1 MNLRWTAYGP
11 DWHRPCFSMIPTR
24 VLSHRFWIMALF
36 NFINRVS
43 AAGSLKDAMDQSVI
57 RHRQIADRVANATV
71 VNKDGFA
78 MPLGSTAA
86 AAVSGERGV
95 VDTEQEM
102 AALAN
107 EQLYFETAATRLKG
121 TYDSIRRALQDR

>member
-1 MNLRWTAYGP
+1 
-11 DWHRPCFSMIPTR
+11 
-24 VLSHRFWIMALF
+24 MALF

-43 AAGSLKDAMDQSVI
+43 SAATLRTALDHSAL
-57 RHRQIADRVANATV
+57 RHRQIADRVANATL

-78 MPLGSTAA
+78 MPAGGTAS
-86 AAVSGERGV
+86 AAVSGVRGP

-107 EQLYFETAATRLKG
+107 EQLYFETAATRLKS
-121 TYDSIRRALQDR
+121 TYDSIRRAIQDR

>member
-1 MNLRWTAYGP
+1 
-11 DWHRPCFSMIPTR
+11 
-24 VLSHRFWIMALF
+24 MALF

-43 AAGSLKDAMDQSVI
+43 SAASLRDALDQSAI
-57 RHRQIADRVANATV
+57 RHRQIADRVANATM

-78 MPLGSTAA
+78 LPAGSTAA
-86 AAVSGERGV
+86 AAVSGERGP

-107 EQLYFETAATRLKG
+107 EQLYFEAMATRLKG
-121 TYDSIRRALQDR
+121 TYDGIRRALQDR

>member
-1 MNLRWTAYGP
+1 
-11 DWHRPCFSMIPTR
+11 
-24 VLSHRFWIMALF
+24 MALF

-43 AAGSLKDAMDQSVI
+43 SAGSLREALDQSVI
-57 RHRQIADRVANATV
+57 RHRQIADRVANATL

-78 MPLGSTAA
+78 LPPGGTAA
-86 AAVSGERGV
+86 AAVSGERGP

-107 EQLYFETAATRLKG
+107 EQMFFETAATRLKG
-121 TYDSIRRALQDR
+121 TYDSIRRALQDK

>member
-1 MNLRWTAYGP
+1 
-11 DWHRPCFSMIPTR
+11 
-24 VLSHRFWIMALF
+24 MALF

-43 AAGSLKDAMDQSVI
+43 SAGSLREALDQSAV
-57 RHRQIADRVANATV
+57 RHRQIADRVANATL

-78 MPLGSTAA
+78 LPQANTSAA
-86 AAVSGERGV
+86 LSGERGP
-95 VDTEQEM
+95 VDTEREM

>member
-1 MNLRWTAYGP
+1 
-11 DWHRPCFSMIPTR
+11 
-24 VLSHRFWIMALF
+24 MALF

-43 AAGSLKDAMDQSVI
+43 SASSLKEALDQSAV
-57 RHRQIADRVANATV
+57 RHRQIADRVANATL

-78 MPLGSTAA
+78 LPAGSTAA
-86 AAVSGERGV
+86 LAVSGERGPV
-95 VDTEQEM
+95 NTEQEM

-107 EQLYFETAATRLKG
+107 EQMYFETAATRLKG

>member
-1 MNLRWTAYGP
+1 
-11 DWHRPCFSMIPTR
+11 
-24 VLSHRFWIMALF
+24 MALF
-36 NFINRVS
+36 NFVNRVS
-43 AAGSLKDAMDQSVI
+43 SAGSLVAAMDASAQ
-57 RHRQIADRVANATV
+57 RHRQIADRVANATLA
-71 VNKDGFA
+71 NKDGFA
-78 MPLGSTAA
+78 LPPGNTAA

-121 TYDSIRRALQDR
+121 TYDSIRRAIRDR

>member
-1 MNLRWTAYGP
+1 MV
-11 DWHRPCFSMIPTR
+11 PTR
-24 VLSHRFWIMALF
+24 VLSPPYRIMALF

-43 AAGSLKDAMDQSVI
+43 SAGSLREALDQSAI
-57 RHRQIADRVANATV
+57 RHRQIADRVANATQ
-71 VNKDGFA
+71 VNRDGFA
-78 MPLGSTAA
+78 MPVSQSAA
-86 AAVSGERGV
+86 GAVSGERGP

-107 EQLYFETAATRLKG
+107 EQLFFETAATRLKG

>member
-1 MNLRWTAYGP
+1 
-11 DWHRPCFSMIPTR
+11 
-24 VLSHRFWIMALF
+24 MALF

-43 AAGSLKDAMDQSVI
+43 SAGSIKEAMDQSAL
-57 RHRQIADRVANATV
+57 RHRQIADRVANASL

-78 MPLGSTAA
+78 MPPAGTAA
-86 AAVSGERGV
+86 GAVSGQRGP

-107 EQLYFETAATRLKG
+107 EQLYFETAATRLKS
-121 TYDSIRRALQDR
+121 TYDGIRRALQDR

>member
-1 MNLRWTAYGP
+1 MLN
-11 DWHRPCFSMIPTR
+11 WHWPCFLMDPTR
-24 VLSHRFWIMALF
+24 VPSPRFRIMALF

-43 AAGSLKDAMDQSVI
+43 SAASLREALDQSAL

-78 MPLGSTAA
+78 LPPGSTAA
-86 AAVSGERGV
+86 AAVSGQRGP

-107 EQLYFETAATRLKG
+107 EQLFFDTAATRLKG
-121 TYDSIRRALQDR
+121 TYDSIRRAVQDR

>member
-1 MNLRWTAYGP
+1 
-11 DWHRPCFSMIPTR
+11 
-24 VLSHRFWIMALF
+24 MAMF

-43 AAGSLKDAMDQSVI
+43 SAASIKEAMDQSVL
-57 RHRQIADRVANATV
+57 RHRQIADRVANATQ

-78 MPLGSTAA
+78 LPLGGTAA
-86 AAVSGERGV
+86 GAVSGERGV

-107 EQLYFETAATRLKG
+107 EQLYFETAATRLKS
-121 TYDSIRRALQDR
+121 TYDSIRRALQDK

>member
-1 MNLRWTAYGP
+1 
-11 DWHRPCFSMIPTR
+11 
-24 VLSHRFWIMALF
+24 MALF

-43 AAGSLKDAMDQSVI
+43 SAASLREALDQSAL

-71 VNKDGFA
+71 VNRDGFA
-78 MPLGSTAA
+78 LPAGSTAA
-86 AAVSGERGV
+86 AAVSGQRGP

-107 EQLYFETAATRLKG
+107 EQLFFETAATRLKG

>member
-1 MNLRWTAYGP
+1 
-11 DWHRPCFSMIPTR
+11 
-24 VLSHRFWIMALF
+24 MALF

-43 AAGSLKDAMDQSVI
+43 SAGSLKDAMDQSAI

-71 VNKDGFA
+71 SNKDGFA
-78 MPLGSTAA
+78 TLLSSTAA
-86 AAVSGERGV
+86 PAVSGERGP

-107 EQLYFETAATRLKG
+107 EQLYFETAATKLKG
-121 TYDSIRRALQDR
+121 TYDSIRRALRER

>member
-1 MNLRWTAYGP
+1 
-11 DWHRPCFSMIPTR
+11 
-24 VLSHRFWIMALF
+24 MAFF

-43 AAGSLKDAMDQSVI
+43 SAGSLRDALDQSAI
-57 RHRQIADRVANATV
+57 RHRQIADRVANATM

-78 MPLGSTAA
+78 LPAGSTAA
-86 AAVSGERGV
+86 AAVTGERGP

-107 EQLYFETAATRLKG
+107 EQLYFEAMATRLKG
-121 TYDSIRRALQDR
+121 TYDGIRRALQDR

>member
-1 MNLRWTAYGP
+1 
-11 DWHRPCFSMIPTR
+11 
-24 VLSHRFWIMALF
+24 MALF
-36 NFINRVS
+36 NFINRIS
-43 AAGSLKDAMDQSVI
+43 AAGSIKEAMDQSAL
-57 RHRQIADRVANATV
+57 RHRQIADRVANATQ

-78 MPLGSTAA
+78 LPPGSTAA
-86 AAVSGERGV
+86 AAVSGQRGP

-121 TYDSIRRALQDR
+121 TYDSIRRALQEK

>member
-1 MNLRWTAYGP
+1 
-11 DWHRPCFSMIPTR
+11 
-24 VLSHRFWIMALF
+24 MALF

-43 AAGSLKDAMDQSVI
+43 SAASLREAMDQSVI
-57 RHRQIADRVANATV
+57 RHRQIADRVANATQL
-71 VNKDGFA
+71 NKDGFA
-78 MPLGSTAA
+78 LPAGSTAA
-86 AAVSGERGV
+86 GAVSGERGP

-121 TYDSIRRALQDR
+121 TYDSIRRALQDK

>member
-1 MNLRWTAYGP
+1 
-11 DWHRPCFSMIPTR
+11 
-24 VLSHRFWIMALF
+24 MAMF

-43 AAGSLKDAMDQSVI
+43 SAASIKEAMDQSVL
-57 RHRQIADRVANATV
+57 RHRQIADRVANATQ

-78 MPLGSTAA
+78 LPMGGTAA
-86 AAVSGERGV
+86 GAVGGERGV

-107 EQLYFETAATRLKG
+107 EQLYFETAATRLKS
-121 TYDSIRRALQDR
+121 TYDSIRRARQDK

>member
-1 MNLRWTAYGP
+1 
-11 DWHRPCFSMIPTR
+11 
-24 VLSHRFWIMALF
+24 MALF

-43 AAGSLKDAMDQSVI
+43 SAGSLREALDQSAL
-57 RHRQIADRVANATV
+57 RHRQIADRVANATLL
-71 VNKDGFA
+71 NKDGFA
-78 MPLGSTAA
+78 LPPGSTAA
-86 AAVSGERGV
+86 AASGERGP

-107 EQLYFETAATRLKG
+107 EQLFFETAATRLKG

>member
-1 MNLRWTAYGP
+1 MV
-11 DWHRPCFSMIPTR
+11 PTR
-24 VLSHRFWIMALF
+24 VPSPRFRIMALF

-43 AAGSLKDAMDQSVI
+43 SAGLLRDALDQSAI

-71 VNKDGFA
+71 ANKDGFA
-78 MPLGSTAA
+78 LPPGSTATTA
-86 AAVSGERGV
+86 ISGQRGP

>member
-1 MNLRWTAYGP
+1 
-11 DWHRPCFSMIPTR
+11 MIPTR
-24 VLSHRFWIMALF
+24 VPSPRFRIMALF

-43 AAGSLKDAMDQSVI
+43 SVGSLREALDQSAV
-57 RHRQIADRVANATV
+57 RHRQIADRVANATLL
-71 VNKDGFA
+71 NKDGFA
-78 MPLGSTAA
+78 LPQANTTS
-86 AAVSGERGV
+86 AAVSGERGP

>member
-1 MNLRWTAYGP
+1 
-11 DWHRPCFSMIPTR
+11 
-24 VLSHRFWIMALF
+24 MALF
-36 NFINRVS
+36 NLINRVS
-43 AAGSLKDAMDQSVI
+43 SAGALRDAMDQSVI

-71 VNKDGFA
+71 VNADGFA
-78 MPLGSTAA
+78 LPAGKTAA
-86 AAVSGERGV
+86 SAVGGVSGP

-121 TYDSIRRALQDR
+121 TYDSIRRAIRDK

>member
-1 MNLRWTAYGP
+1 
-11 DWHRPCFSMIPTR
+11 
-24 VLSHRFWIMALF
+24 MALF

-43 AAGSLKDAMDQSVI
+43 AAGSLREALDQSAV
-57 RHRQIADRVANATV
+57 RHRQIADRVANATM

-78 MPLGSTAA
+78 LPPGSTAA
-86 AAVSGERGV
+86 SAVSGERGP
-95 VDTEQEM
+95 VDAEQEM

>member
-1 MNLRWTAYGP
+1 
-11 DWHRPCFSMIPTR
+11 
-24 VLSHRFWIMALF
+24 MALF

-43 AAGSLKDAMDQSVI
+43 SAGSLREALDQSAL
-57 RHRQIADRVANATV
+57 RHRQIADRVANATL

-78 MPLGSTAA
+78 LPPGDTAA
-86 AAVSGERGV
+86 AAVSGERGP

>member
-1 MNLRWTAYGP
+1 
-11 DWHRPCFSMIPTR
+11 
-24 VLSHRFWIMALF
+24 MALY

-43 AAGSLKDAMDQSVI
+43 SAGSLREAMDQSAL
-57 RHRQIADRVANATV
+57 RHRQIADRVANATM

-78 MPLGSTAA
+78 MPAGQTAA
-86 AAVSGERGV
+86 AAVSGERGP

-121 TYDSIRRALQDR
+121 TYDSIRRALRER

>member
-1 MNLRWTAYGP
+1 MT
-11 DWHRPCFSMIPTR
+11 PTR
-24 VLSHRFWIMALF
+24 VLSPRFRIMALF

-43 AAGSLKDAMDQSVI
+43 SAGSLRDALDQSAI
-57 RHRQIADRVANATV
+57 RHRQIADRVANATM

-78 MPLGSTAA
+78 LPAGKTAA
-86 AAVSGERGV
+86 SAVSGERGP

-107 EQLYFETAATRLKG
+107 EQMYFETAATRLKG